1 MLLSYRIAVHCFPE
15 PSMSYPIRAAVALPL
30 LMLMLLAGCKPNA
43 EKAPGNPM
51 AGGGMPPPEVE
62 VITVATRSVPSTVEI
77 PGRMQAVRTA
87 QVRARVEGV
96 VEKRLFT
103 EGSEVKAGMPL
114 FRIDPRTLQANL
126 ASADA
131 AVAKAQAD
139 ATMNGITVA
148 RLRNL
153 LPAKAVSQQEY
164 DLAVAKQKL
173 AEADV
178 ASAQAARSRAR
189 IDLENSTVP
198 APISGRIGRA
208 LVTEGALVGK
218 GEATPLATIEQLDP
232 IWVNFAQSSADF
244 LRLRN
249 SQKAAAGLP
258 VKLVLED
265 GREYPQAGRL
275 MFQDMAIDPATGSVG
290 LRAEFPNPQR
300 ELLSGQ
306 FVSVRLPV
314 TQATEQITVPQRA
327 VQASAQG
334 QVIMIVTPD
343 GKLAPLPVK
352 TGGLSGADWVIASGL
367 KGGEQ
372 VVVNGLQKARPGM
385 PVKAVPVGTTP
396 ASEPVPAKPAA
407 PAKTAAPAAGK

>member
-1 MLLSYRIAVHCFPE
+1 MPA
-15 PSMSYPIRAAVALPL
+15 PIRSLLPILVIALV
-30 LMLMLLAGCKPNA
+30 AGCKPNA
-43 EKAPGNPM
+43 EKA
-51 AGGGMPPPEVE
+51 AGGPMGGPGAMPPPEVE
-62 VITVATRSVPSTVEI
+62 VIAASARSLPRSVEI
-77 PGRMQAVRTA
+77 PGRLRAVRTA

-96 VEKRLFT
+96 LEKRLFA

-139 ATMNGITVA
+139 AAMAALTVD

-164 DLAVAKQKL
+164 DLAEAKRKL

-178 ASAQAARSRAR
+178 AAALAARSRAR
-189 IDLENSTVP
+189 IDLENSSVP

-208 LVTEGALVGK
+208 LVTEGALVGR
-218 GEATPLATIEQLDP
+218 GEATPLATIDQLDP
-232 IWVNFAQSSADF
+232 IQVDFAQSSADF

-249 SQKAAAGLP
+249 GQKSAASLP

-265 GREYPQAGRL
+265 GREYPHAGKL
-275 MFQDMAIDPATGSVG
+275 LFQDLAVDPATGSVG
-290 LRAEFPNPQR
+290 LRAEFPNPER
-300 ELLSGQ
+300 ALLPGQ
-306 FVSVRLPV
+306 FINVRLPV
-314 TQATEQITVPQRA
+314 STAVDQITVPQRA
-327 VQASAQG
+327 VQAGAQG
-334 QVIMIVTPD
+334 QVVMLVTPD
-343 GKLAPLPVK
+343 GKLVPQPVK
-352 TGGLSGADWVIASGL
+352 TAGLAGADWVIADGL

-385 PVKAVPVGTTP
+385 PVKAVPV
-396 ASEPVPAKPAA
+396 K
-407 PAKTAAPAAGK
+407 

>member
-1 MLLSYRIAVHCFPE
+1 MP
-15 PSMSYPIRAAVALPL
+15 YPARPVIALPL
-30 LMLMLLAGCKPNA
+30 LMLALLAGCQAKEDKPA
-43 EKAPGNPM
+43 GGAP
-51 AGGGMPPPEVE
+51 GGGMPPPEVE
-62 VITVATRSVPSTVEI
+62 VITAAAHALPRTVEI
-77 PGRMQAVRTA
+77 PGRMQAIRSA

-96 VEKRLFT
+96 VEKRLFA
-103 EGSEVKAGMPL
+103 EGSEVKAGTPL

-148 RLRNL
+148 RLRSL

-164 DLAVAKQKL
+164 DLASAKQQL

-178 ASAQAARSRAR
+178 AAAQAARSRAR

-208 LVTEGALVGK
+208 LVTEGALVGR

-232 IWVNFAQSSADF
+232 IYVNFAQSSADF
-244 LRLRN
+244 LRLRAG
-249 SQKAAAGLP
+249 QTAASTLP

-265 GREYPQAGRL
+265 GREYAHPGKL
-275 MFQDMAIDPATGSVG
+275 LFQDLAVDPATGSVG

-300 ELLSGQ
+300 VLLPGQ

-314 TQATEQITVPQRA
+314 AQSVEQITVPQRA

-334 QVIMIVTPD
+334 QLVMIVTAD
-343 GKLAPLPVK
+343 GKLAPQPVK
-352 TGGLSGADWVIASGL
+352 TAGLAGADWVVSEGL

-385 PVKAVPVGTTP
+385 SVKAVAQGGTPSPAPTP
-396 ASEPVPAKPAA
+396 APSSAVAPTAAKAVTPVPA
-407 PAKTAAPAAGK
+407 GK

>member
-1 MLLSYRIAVHCFPE
+1 
-15 PSMSYPIRAAVALPL
+15 MSYPIRAAVALPL

-43 EKAPGNPM
+43 EKAPGSSM

-103 EGSEVKAGMPL
+103 EGSEVKAGSPL

-131 AVAKAQAD
+131 AVARAQAD
-139 ATMNGITVA
+139 AAMAALTVE

-164 DLAVAKQKL
+164 DLAEAKRKL

-178 ASAQAARSRAR
+178 ASAIATRSRAR

-232 IWVNFAQSSADF
+232 IWVDFSQSSADF
-244 LRLRN
+244 LRLRDG
-249 SQKAAAGLP
+249 QKQAAGLP
-258 VKLVLED
+258 VRLVLEN
-265 GREYPQAGRL
+265 GRDYPMTGKL
-275 MFQDMAIDPATGSVG
+275 LFQDMAIDPATGSVG

-300 ELLSGQ
+300 ALLPGQ

-314 TQATEQITVPQRA
+314 SQAVDQNTVPQRA

-334 QVIMIVTPD
+334 QLVMIVSPD
-343 GKLAPLPVK
+343 GKLAPQPVK
-352 TGGLSGADWVIASGL
+352 TAGLAGNDWVITEGL

-385 PVKAVPVGTTP
+385 PVKAVPVGGAKSSPAPTP
-396 ASEPVPAKPAA
+396 APAPTPVAA
-407 PAKTAAPAAGK
+407 PAKAAAVTPAGK

>member
-1 MLLSYRIAVHCFPE
+1 MSHLSRPLY
-15 PSMSYPIRAAVALPL
+15 ALPILVL
-30 LMLMLLAGCKPNA
+30 LLLAGCQRNT
-43 EKAPGNPM
+43 EKAP
-51 AGGGMPPPEVE
+51 AGAAAAGGMPPPEVE
-62 VITVATRSVPSTVEI
+62 VIVASARSLPRSMEI
-77 PGRMQAVRTA
+77 PGRMQAVRTS

-96 VEKRLFT
+96 VEKRLFA

-164 DLAVAKQKL
+164 DLAIAKQKL

-208 LVTEGALVGK
+208 LVTEGALVGR

-232 IWVNFAQSSADF
+232 IYVDFAQSSADY
-244 LRLRN
+244 LRLRDG
-249 SQKAAAGLP
+249 QKSAAKLP
-258 VKLVLED
+258 VKLILED
-265 GREYPQAGRL
+265 GREYPSTGKL
-275 MFQDMAIDPATGSVG
+275 LFQDLAIDPATGSVG

-300 ELLSGQ
+300 ALLPGQ

-314 TQATEQITVPQRA
+314 SQAVDQITVPQRA

-334 QVIMIVTPD
+334 QIVMIVTPD
-343 GKLAPLPVK
+343 GKLAPQPVK
-352 TGGLSGADWVIASGL
+352 TAGLAGADWIITEGL

-385 PVKAVPVGTTP
+385 AVKAMPAGGAPSVPPSP
-396 ASEPVPAKPAA
+396 APAPATAKPAA
-407 PAKTAAPAAGK
+407 PSGK

>member
-1 MLLSYRIAVHCFPE
+1 MPA
-15 PSMSYPIRAAVALPL
+15 PIRALLPFL
-30 LMLMLLAGCKPNA
+30 LLSLLAGCKPNA
-43 EKAPGNPM
+43 DKAPGGPM
-51 AGGGMPPPEVE
+51 AGGGAMPPPEVE
-62 VITVATRSVPSTVEI
+62 VISASARSLPRTVEI
-77 PGRMQAVRTA
+77 PGRLRAVRTA

-96 VEKRLFT
+96 LEKRLFA
-103 EGSEVKAGMPL
+103 EGGEVKAGAAL

-139 ATMNGITVA
+139 AALAALTVD

-153 LPAKAVSQQEY
+153 LPAKAVSQQEF
-164 DLAVAKQKL
+164 DQAEAKRKL

-178 ASAQAARSRAR
+178 AAAQAARSRAR
-189 IDLENSTVP
+189 IDLENSSVP

-208 LVTEGALVGK
+208 LVTEGALVGR

-232 IWVNFAQSSADF
+232 IQVDFAQSSADF

-249 SQKAAAGLP
+249 GRKGAASLP

-265 GREYPQAGRL
+265 GREYPLAGKL
-275 MFQDMAIDPATGSVG
+275 LFQDLAVDPSTGSVG
-290 LRAEFPNPQR
+290 LRAEFPNPER
-300 ELLSGQ
+300 ALLPGQ
-306 FVSVRLPV
+306 FVNVRLPV
-314 TQATEQITVPQRA
+314 SSAVDQITVPQRA

-334 QVIMIVTPD
+334 QVVMIVTPD
-343 GKLAPLPVK
+343 GKLAPRPVK
-352 TGGLSGADWVIASGL
+352 TAGLAGADWVIAEGL

-385 PVKAVPVGTTP
+385 PVKAVAPGGAGKPTP
-396 ASEPVPAKPAA
+396 APSPAPASSAPAASA
-407 PAKTAAPAAGK
+407 PAKAAAPTPAPAGK